1 MTSPDGIV
9 WTIRASAADNAWVS
23 VTYGKGLFVA
33 VAASGPGWGDWVMTS
48 GLFSGPASADPTD
61 STQWTTIFQGL
72 PLSAMGTCDGLDDKV
87 VAYGT
92 GLTGGWQRG
101 WEPWVNTALGANG
114 ERIGGWACIRT
125 LVHKGGSTWT
135 IAN

>member
-1 MTSPDGIV
+1 MTSPDGIN
-9 WTIRASAADNAWVS
+9 WTSRTSAADNDWYS
-23 VTYGKGLFVA
+23 VTYGGGGFVA
-33 VAASGPGWGDWVMTS
+33 VGYNGTDNGVIMTS
-48 GLFSGPASADPTD
+48 GLFSGAASAD

-72 PLSAMGTCDGLDDKV
+72 PLSATGTCDGLDDKV